1 MEKKTQT
8 NSITL
13 LALVSLAFVEKNHS
27 VSYYSWIIQQFYLV
41 FDLGTTPT
49 LIAQTRLKPV
59 YVYQ

>member
-8 NSITL
+8 SSITL
-13 LALVSLAFVEKNHS
+13 LALVSLAFIEKNHS
-27 VSYYSWIIQQFYLV
+27 VGYYSWIIQQFYLV
-41 FDLGTTPT
+41 FDLETTPT